1 MKQTVKTIKKKGD
14 TDSPGHLVLE
24 TTFEIG
30 QEIDLLYYIQQ
41 KPAQSRG
48 YISAFQPGGHT
59 AVSRF
64 LITDIL
70 ASTMTTPP
78 CVMIELKALDPK
90 FYLRYP
96 VERYMLLPESEVLKH
111 LCRAA
116 DA

>member
-1 MKQTVKTIKKKGD
+1 MKQTVKTMKKKGD
-14 TDSPGHLVLE
+14 TASPDHLVLE
-24 TTFEIG
+24 TAFEIG
-30 QEIDLLYYIQQ
+30 QEIDMLYYIHQ

-48 YISAFQPGGHT
+48 YISAFQPGGRA

-70 ASTMTTPP
+70 ASTMTTPS
-78 CVMIELKALDPK
+78 CVMIELKDLDPK

-96 VERYMLLPESEVLKH
+96 VERCTLLSESEVLKH
-111 LCRAA
+111 LCRTA

>member
-1 MKQTVKTIKKKGD
+1 MKQTVKTMKKKGD
-14 TDSPGHLVLE
+14 TASPDYLVVE
-24 TTFEIG
+24 TAFEIG
-30 QEIDLLYYIQQ
+30 QEIDLLYYIHQ

-48 YISAFQPGGHT
+48 YVSAFQPGGHA
-59 AVSRF
+59 AVSCF

-70 ASTMTTPP
+70 ASMLTTPP

-96 VERYMLLPESEVLKH
+96 AERCILLPENEVLKH
-111 LCRAA
+111 LGRAA

>member
-1 MKQTVKTIKKKGD
+1 MKQTVKTMKKKGD
-14 TDSPGHLVLE
+14 TASPDHLVLE
-24 TTFEIG
+24 TAFEIG
-30 QEIDLLYYIQQ
+30 QEIDMLYYIHQ

-48 YISAFQPGGHT
+48 YVSAFQPGGHA

-70 ASTMTTPP
+70 ASTMTTRP

-96 VERYMLLPESEVLKH
+96 VEHCTLLPESEVLKY